1 MAKRYTERD
10 RSRFLTELRRSGDP
24 VHVVAER
31 LGLSVS
37 TAFRWKSEAADASG
51 AAPVFA
57 RLVREPRSESS
68 LTLDVGG
75 VRVQVRP
82 GFDADLLREV
92 VQALGGDER

>member
-37 TAFRWKSEAADASG
+37 TAFRWKKDADAS
-51 AAPVFA
+51 ADAPVFA
-57 RLVREPRSESS
+57 RLVREPRLEAS